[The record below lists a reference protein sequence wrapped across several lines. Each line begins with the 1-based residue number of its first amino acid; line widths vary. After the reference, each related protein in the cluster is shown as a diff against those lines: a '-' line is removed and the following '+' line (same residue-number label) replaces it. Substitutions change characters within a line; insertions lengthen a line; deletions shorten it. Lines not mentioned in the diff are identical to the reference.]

1 MNAKRLIQWDHYAV
15 YAQLGLLVI
24 SVITPIL
31 FNRIS
36 WWMIAIWLL
45 PGVRYLAFPVYPEQK
60 AELFA
65 GWVDRFVP
73 FTTLEAA
80 LNRKSEIPWGTFT
93 IRLGGV
99 AMCILLIIK
108 NGYQL
113 LYLELRYWSYGQQ
126 AEPDPTTPV
135 EQTLA
140 GYHLADAEK
149 QVLRKWAQSNEPA
162 QQQEYRKTLAALRE
176 LTVVQQYAPL
186 GINLTQSR
194 FSRSEAQPEAK
205 QDEQ

>member
-1 MNAKRLIQWDHYAV
+1 MNAKRLTQWDRYMV

-24 SVITPIL
+24 SVITPVL

-45 PGVRYLAFPVYPEQK
+45 PGVRYLVFPVYPEQK

-65 GWVDRFVP
+65 SWVDRFVP

-80 LNRKSEIPWGTFT
+80 LNRKSDIPWGTFA
-93 IRLGGV
+93 IRLGGI
-99 AMCILLIIK
+99 AMCILLIVK

-126 AEPDPTTPV
+126 VELDPTTPI
-135 EQTLA
+135 EQTLS
-140 GYHLADAEK
+140 GYHLASAEK
-149 QVLRKWAQSNEPA
+149 QVLRTWALSNEPA
-162 QQQEYRKTLAALRE
+162 HQREYRKTLTALHE
-176 LTVVQQYAPL
+176 LTIAQQYAPL
-186 GINLTQSR
+186 GINITQSR
-194 FSRSEAQPEAK
+194 FSRTELEDKTK
-205 QDEQ
+205 QTGK